1 MDAPLHPPLRL
12 HAVSSTP
19 LSSKSTQKRLETFLQ
34 DFQGR
39 TTAAQGG
46 GGHSAVTV
54 QVQKL
59 SDALKEER
67 EAVKAVS
74 SK

>member
-1 MDAPLHPPLRL
+1 MDAPLHPPLRID
-12 HAVSSTP
+12 AISSKP

-34 DFQGR
+34 DFQER
-39 TTAAQGG
+39 TTAAQ

-59 SDALKEER
+59 QDALKEER
-67 EAVKAVS
+67 EAVKAASKS
-74 SK
+74 S